1 MVSHEVVLPN
11 DQPTIGTFLLHQ
23 CDQMA
28 RFFQHSDNENL
39 PNGLQSFAKVGPKF
53 SQIVNKPSK
62 FAQDFENLAIMAKFR
77 QIWSTDRNPGPTSL
91 YPLNATAMRELFDVQ
106 KIFCIKE
113 ITKGVVQTF

>member
-1 MVSHEVVLPN
+1 MTRWL
-11 DQPTIGTFLLHQ
+11 D
-23 CDQMA
+23 
-28 RFFQHSDNENL
+28 FFQHSDNENL

-91 YPLNATAMRELFDVQ
+91 YPLNATAMREL
-106 KIFCIKE
+106 KIYFVLNE
-113 ITKGVVQTF
+113 LPKG